1 MIIWID
7 ASVDIVIR
15 RTPQLPLWTTMR
27 NERQTRKLNLDS
39 VGSNKHA
46 SDEKCIL
53 TNDGAFRR
61 RILDK

>member
-1 MIIWID
+1 
-7 ASVDIVIR
+7 
-15 RTPQLPLWTTMR
+15 MR
-27 NERQTRKLNLDS
+27 NERQTRKLNLNI
-39 VGSNKHA
+39 VGSNEHA